1 MTAHKKLNKGVT
13 MSQNPDQAVIQTA
26 KDQPLEKDDIHTL
39 RSGVKVRMRPVSPA
53 LVNDAMLRVP
63 MPQVPKVWS
72 EQRGKELPNPLSP
85 DYVES
90 MDRYQREQGQ
100 AALNAAIMF
109 GIELVDGLPEDGR
122 WIKQLQMLGFEFDAS
137 DVVECEFYFKKH
149 IAMTTQDLQEMQ
161 ASLGVTP
168 EGIEK
173 AKKA

>member
-1 MTAHKKLNKGVT
+1 

-72 EQRGKELPNPLSP
+72 EQRGKEL
-85 DYVES
+85 
-90 MDRYQREQGQ
+90 
-100 AALNAAIMF
+100 
-109 GIELVDGLPEDGR
+109 R

-137 DVVECEFYFKKH
+137 DKIECEFYFKKH